1 MKKEYIIYKLSDASK
16 EACKIDNE
24 LFPMYNVK
32 RGLRNEDGTGVLVG
46 LTKVGNVVG
55 YERLPEGGLKAIPG
69 KLFYRGYDVEDIAHG
84 LIKEKRFGFEEV
96 AYLLLS
102 GKLPDK
108 EELAGFKELICDNM
122 PLEQKTKMN
131 ILDLEGQNIM
141 NILARS
147 VLEMYTF
154 DPNPDDTSRD
164 NLMRQSIELIS
175 RFPTIIAYAYNI
187 YRHSQQGRSLHIRHP
202 HENLSIAENFLHMLK
217 KDFTDLEARTL
228 DLLLVLQAEHGGGNN
243 STFTVRVTSSTG
255 TDTYSS
261 IAAGIGSLKGPLHGG
276 ANIQVVDMFHHLK
289 ENIAD
294 WKNVDE
300 IDTYFMRMLNKEAY
314 NKTGLIY
321 GIGHAV
327 YTISDP
333 RAVVLKEL
341 ARSVLEMYTFDPN
354 PDDTSRDN
362 LMRQSIELISR
373 FPTIIAYAYNIYR
386 HSQQG
391 RSLHIRHPHENLS
404 IAENFLHMLK
414 KDFTDLEART
424 LDLLLVLQAEHGG
437 GNNSTFTVRVTSS
450 TGTDTYSSI
459 AAGIGSL
466 KGPLHGGANIQ
477 VVDMFHHLKENIADW
492 KNVDEIDTYFMRML
506 NKEAYN
512 KTGLIYGIGH
522 AVYTISDPRAV
533 VLKELA
539 RDLAK
544 EKGREEE
551 FAFLELLE
559 SRAIECFAKHKGTK
573 KRVSSNVDFYSGF
586 VYEMIGL
593 PQEIYT
599 PLFAMAR
606 IVGWTAHRIEELN
619 FDGKRIIRPAYKNVL
634 EEQPYL
640 PIADR

>member
-1 MKKEYIIYKLSDASK
+1 MLKKEYLIYKLSEAAR

-32 RGLRNEDGTGVLVG
+32 RGLRNEDGSGVLVG
-46 LTKVGNVVG
+46 LTQVGNVVG

-69 KLFYRGYDVEDIAHG
+69 KLFYRGYDVEDLAHDF
-84 LIKEKRFGFEEV
+84 IKEKRFGFEEV

-108 EELAGFKELICDNM
+108 EELSAFKELLNDNM

-154 DPNPDDTSRD
+154 DANPDDTSRD

-175 RFPTIIAYAYNI
+175 KFPTIIAYAYNI
-187 YRHSQQGRSLHIRHP
+187 YRHSTQGRSLHIRHP
-202 HENLSIAENFLHMLK
+202 H
-217 KDFTDLEARTL
+217 
-228 DLLLVLQAEHGGGNN
+228 
-243 STFTVRVTSSTG
+243 
-255 TDTYSS
+255 
-261 IAAGIGSLKGPLHGG
+261 
-276 ANIQVVDMFHHLK
+276 
-289 ENIAD
+289 
-294 WKNVDE
+294 
-300 IDTYFMRMLNKEAY
+300 
-314 NKTGLIY
+314 
-321 GIGHAV
+321 
-327 YTISDP
+327 
-333 RAVVLKEL
+333 
-341 ARSVLEMYTFDPN
+341 
-354 PDDTSRDN
+354 
-362 LMRQSIELISR
+362 
-373 FPTIIAYAYNIYR
+373 
-386 HSQQG
+386 
-391 RSLHIRHPHENLS
+391 
-404 IAENFLHMLK
+404 
-414 KDFTDLEART
+414 
-424 LDLLLVLQAEHGG
+424 AEHGG

-544 EKGREEE
+544 EKGRSEE

-559 SRAIECFAKHKGTK
+559 ERAIECFAKHKGTK

-634 EEQPYL
+634 D
-640 PIADR
+640 DREYISINER

>member
-102 GKLPDK
+102 GKLPDI

-141 NILARS
+141 NIQARGLIKEKRFGFEEVAYLLLSGKLPDIEELAG
-147 VLEMYTF
+147 F
-154 DPNPDDTSRD
+154 K
-164 NLMRQSIELIS
+164 ELICDNM
-175 RFPTIIAYAYNI
+175 PLEQKTKMNI
-187 YRHSQQGRSLHIRHP
+187 L
-202 HENLSIAENFLHMLK
+202 
-217 KDFTDLEARTL
+217 DLE
-228 DLLLVLQAEHGGGNN
+228 VQ
-243 STFTVRVTSSTG
+243 
-255 TDTYSS
+255 
-261 IAAGIGSLKGPLHGG
+261 
-276 ANIQVVDMFHHLK
+276 NII
-289 ENIAD
+289 NI
-294 WKNVDE
+294 
-300 IDTYFMRMLNKEAY
+300 
-314 NKTGLIY
+314 
-321 GIGHAV
+321 
-327 YTISDP
+327 
-333 RAVVLKEL
+333 L

-634 EEQPYL
+634 EEQSYL